1 MTTSTVILQ
10 IFTVHSIRQKNMMIF
25 RCMPRLSL
33 GIGSPL
39 LDVACG
45 DGRVAVQLARQGQ
58 TVFSFD
64 KSRTIL
70 ELFKQSIVKLLPE
83 DQARIHIVR
92 SEMQNIPFKNHF
104 KLAIIPYN
112 SFNHLMKKGE

>member
-1 MTTSTVILQ
+1 
-10 IFTVHSIRQKNMMIF
+10 MIF
-25 RCMPRLSL
+25 RCMPRLPL
-33 GIGSPL
+33 GTGSPL

-92 SEMQNIPFKNHF
+92 SEIQNIPFKNHF

-112 SFNHLMKKGE
+112 SFNHLLKKGE